1 MPARFDD
8 CEVKRATDKAL
19 LIYIPDLE
27 ESRWIPKSAVHD
39 DSEVFDDE
47 ENSRGTL
54 VIVDWFAEKED
65 LV

>member
-8 CEVKRATDKAL
+8 CEVKRSTEKAL
-19 LIYIPDLE
+19 LVYIPDLDE
-27 ESRWIPKSAVHD
+27 NRWIPRSVVHD

-47 ENSRGTL
+47 ENNKGTL
-54 VIVDWFAEKED
+54 VVEDWFAEKEN